1 MKYLRFQSVIRAP
14 RVGAGLRAQREHFLG
29 FDTDG
34 PEARPG
40 HSFNRRSNE
49 RRRILSLLL
58 FGALTAAILSAAARA
73 EVETGRT
80 LEPVEIVIR
89 SKGEVRGKA
98 MLPKGAPV
106 RILERKEGQVYLE
119 SRIGTEWVPASA
131 VRVTM
136 EPVHFEEAPSQIAPK
151 PRMRG
156 CRPCPPPA
164 HTFSRTMGPSTTRQT
179 TALASASGVRTSF
192 ERAVL
197 DLTNQERKARG
208 LPALQWSDSLAKAAS
223 YHAAHMASYRYLDHD
238 TRLPGGKR
246 IPPKERISRFDANW
260 CGENIARGQRSPQQ
274 VVSNWMSSPGHRRN
288 MLQPE
293 AKRLGVG
300 HISGYWVQV
309 FGREEKTNP

>member
-1 MKYLRFQSVIRAP
+1 
-14 RVGAGLRAQREHFLG
+14 
-29 FDTDG
+29 
-34 PEARPG
+34 
-40 HSFNRRSNE
+40 
-49 RRRILSLLL
+49 
-58 FGALTAAILSAAARA
+58 
-73 EVETGRT
+73 
-80 LEPVEIVIR
+80 
-89 SKGEVRGKA
+89 
-98 MLPKGAPV
+98 
-106 RILERKEGQVYLE
+106 
-119 SRIGTEWVPASA
+119 
-131 VRVTM
+131 
-136 EPVHFEEAPSQIAPK
+136 
-151 PRMRG
+151 
-156 CRPCPPPA
+156 
-164 HTFSRTMGPSTTRQT
+164 MGPSTTRQT